1 MLNESDKA
9 IIDQY
14 VDEKYFDKKKL
25 IKYLELHDF
34 AGNEV
39 FSICCR
45 RVPEGHQHTFPYSN
59 IFFQGYDYNPVPIE
73 TFIKRIPFYFYI
85 IPDDVN
91 KASLVYKE
99 NTLLG
104 NLSDILACRSQPNRI
119 ADTEET
125 YQILEYLFYEKGIH
139 LLELFSYTA
148 TNGEILD
155 SMHFISKWKHY
166 LELKKENDSM
176 MPENFIVRY
185 NEVLEENGLPPII
198 YEVQELGR
206 EEYFFRYDDSIEFE
220 GVFPSTKDGTPIL
233 KWIGLD
239 IKNAKSVSLLKK
251 MGIYYQR
258 LIVELAPDTVIHAK
272 NIHNYEDKEDFWYL
286 VYAGPK
292 TIRFDHE
299 ALKDR
304 RQYLRYTQKE
314 VAEAVGAA
322 VRTYQKWET
331 GDSTPDGHYLLRLIN
346 WLNIEN
352 VQDITKH
359 E

>member
-1 MLNESDKA
+1 MLKESDKA

-14 VDEKYFDKKKL
+14 VDEKYLDKEKL
-25 IKYLELHDF
+25 VQYLELHEF
-34 AGNEV
+34 VGNDV
-39 FSICCR
+39 FPISR
-45 RVPEGHQHTFPYSN
+45 KRVPAFEPYTPPYPDVFLN
-59 IFFQGYDYNPVPIE
+59 GYGYDPVPVE
-73 TFIKRIPFYFYI
+73 KFIKRIPFYLFTA
-85 IPDDVN
+85 PLDTDTSN
-91 KASLVYKE
+91 LAYKE
-99 NTLLG
+99 DSLIGTL
-104 NLSDILACRSQPNRI
+104 NDVLAHWAPYRETV
-119 ADTEET
+119 DVEEI
-125 YQILEYLFYEKGIH
+125 YQTLEYLFYEKGIP
-139 LLELFSYTA
+139 LLELFSYAA

-155 SMHFISKWKHY
+155 SMHFLLKWKHY
-166 LELKKENDSM
+166 LELKKEADSM

-251 MGIYYQR
+251 RGIYYQR

-272 NIHNYEDKEDFWYL
+272 NIHNYEDKEDYWYL

-292 TIRFDHE
+292 TIKFDHE
-299 ALKDR
+299 ALKAR

-331 GDSTPDGHYLLRLIN
+331 GDSTPDGHYLLRLIH